1 MGFFSHG
8 GSYGIQKVPMA
19 WKILW
24 IWGYHR
30 VPPCRETSELEKPPQ
45 KRLWSTDLVG
55 GLEHGFYDFPYIG
68 NVIIPN
74 WRNPSFFRGV
84 GQPPTSN
91 YWIIFIY
98 QFTTYKSW
106 IFPWHIPNQIPI
118 IICGMCVASS
128 FMDFILASSWTSYGW
143 WDEEILQTG
152 DVRWGIQAWLVTVQS
167 MLSEA

>member
-68 NVIIPN
+68 NVIIPTDFHIFQ
-74 WRNPSFFRGV
+74 RGRSTTDHIFFLWVYDISSTMTMLGPWKV
-84 GQPPTSN
+84 GSILDIKPLWLFMIVQYVKLSLHFIMVNFHLWWQPTSHQYMWFHSESDG
-91 YWIIFIY
+91 YWR
-98 QFTTYKSW
+98 T
-106 IFPWHIPNQIPI
+106 
-118 IICGMCVASS
+118 
-128 FMDFILASSWTSYGW
+128 FMRY
-143 WDEEILQTG
+143 
-152 DVRWGIQAWLVTVQS
+152 
-167 MLSEA
+167 